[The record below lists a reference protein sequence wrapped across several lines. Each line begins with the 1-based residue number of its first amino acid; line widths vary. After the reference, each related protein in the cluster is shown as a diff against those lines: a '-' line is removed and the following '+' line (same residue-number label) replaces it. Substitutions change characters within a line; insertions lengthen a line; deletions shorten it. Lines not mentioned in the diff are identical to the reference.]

1 MWVLGTDPRSSVSVV
16 SILNCCAVFLHPQRT
31 SLENLVRAMFI
42 GAVWVIRTKT
52 VLTFT
57 PGVLQ
62 LVVTDKIC
70 LNLKRFKEKTDLKGR
85 VYRVLW
91 GPGLSSDYWRKTAR
105 LSNLDLEEEE
115 FTERGWGV

>member
-16 SILNCCAVFLHPQRT
+16 SILNCCAVLLHPQRT

-57 PGVLQ
+57 PGVLN

-70 LNLKRFKEKTDLKGR
+70 LNLKRLKESTLGPRALFRLLEKGSQALQPR
-85 VYRVLW
+85 LGRGGVY
-91 GPGLSSDYWRKTAR
+91 
-105 LSNLDLEEEE
+105 
-115 FTERGWGV
+115 